1 MLTFVSGLIVTF
13 LSLQPLASEQQ
24 ALDEFFMALLTH
36 RSRLANRTAAGGLRQ
51 TGVPA
56 LAADHGLAN
65 CRSRIRLRG

>member
-36 RSRLANRTAAGGLRQ
+36 RSRLANRTAAAMG
-51 TGVPA
+51 
-56 LAADHGLAN
+56 
-65 CRSRIRLRG
+65 